1 MKQVMLIR
9 TSDDGKQ
16 TLGALTI
23 VGTDFGCKTI
33 ERPFIKNMNNISSIP
48 KGVYLCKWTKSPRLG
63 RNTYEVMNVP
73 GRAGIR
79 IHPANYAY
87 ELHGCI
93 ALGSAYKDLNLD
105 GLNDVI
111 HSGDTCKRFE
121 ETLLGEDFTLTIK

>member
-1 MKQVMLIR
+1 MKEAILIR

-33 ERPFIKNMNNISSIP
+33 ERPYIKNKNNISCIP
-48 KGVYLCKWTKSPRLG
+48 KGVYTCKWTKSPRLG
-63 RNTYEVMNVP
+63 RSTYEVLNVP
-73 GRAGIR
+73 MRSGIR

-105 GLNDVI
+105 GLNDVV
-111 HSGDTCKRFE
+111 HSGETLRKFE
-121 ETLLGEDFTLTIK
+121 ELLSGEDLTLIIK

>member
-1 MKQVMLIR
+1 MKEAILIR

-33 ERPFIKNMNNISSIP
+33 ERPYINNRNNISCIP
-48 KGVYLCKWTKSPRLG
+48 KGVYVCKWTKSPRLG
-63 RNTYEVMNVP
+63 RNTYEVLNVP
-73 GRAGIR
+73 MRSGIR

-105 GLNDVI
+105 GLNDVV
-111 HSGDTCKRFE
+111 HSGETLRKFE
-121 ETLLGEDFTLTIK
+121 ELLNGEDLTLTIK